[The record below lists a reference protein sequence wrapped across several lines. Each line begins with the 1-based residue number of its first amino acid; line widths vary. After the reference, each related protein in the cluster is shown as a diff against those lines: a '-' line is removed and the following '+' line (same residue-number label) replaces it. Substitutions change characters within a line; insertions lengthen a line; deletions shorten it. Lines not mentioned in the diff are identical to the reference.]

1 MEDQVKQL
9 LSLGKS
15 GILVSWIIQDLINR
29 ICTLCNIDHDIYYT
43 TKTQSFLFF
52 ILDHVE
58 GWCEHGTLIR
68 HNNNDGI
75 LFEWII

>member
-15 GILVSWIIQDLINR
+15 GILVSWIIQDQINR
-29 ICTLCNIDHDIYYT
+29 ISTL
-43 TKTQSFLFF
+43 LFILLLIKHHHFYF

-58 GWCEHGTLIR
+58 GWCEHGTLFWI
-68 HNNNDGI
+68 NNNDGV
-75 LFEWII
+75 FCEWII

>member
-15 GILVSWIIQDLINR
+15 GILVSWVIQDLINR
-29 ICTLCNIDHDIYYT
+29 LCIVLIMM
-43 TKTQSFLFF
+43 F
-52 ILDHVE
+52 IALLKRNHFYFMLDYVE
-58 GWCEHGTLIR
+58 GWCEHGTLIW
-68 HNNNDGI
+68 HNNNDGV